1 MAQGH
6 EADGRHEALPFVRVG
21 DAEAHF
27 DGECDVREVC
37 GHYAGYLPEQVGLP
51 EESGSAAF
59 ADLGDEGA
67 AEVEVQ
73 MAVAG
78 AADG

>member
-1 MAQGH
+1 VAQGH
-6 EADGRHEALPFVRVG
+6 EADGRHEALPFVRGG

-51 EESGSAAF
+51 EESSSAAF